1 MEIDGVIEANK
12 IMNQLIKK
20 KKEGIGLGIIQ
31 IGEEKEKE
39 AYVRMIKKKCREL
52 DIYSRIRKYKGDVQE
67 KEIIKEIEELN
78 KDEGISGIIIQMPM
92 PKHINMEKVCNT
104 IDRRKD
110 IEGVNQINVGKVCQG
125 IEGYVPCTALA
136 CIKLI
141 EKYDINVRGMEIVII
156 GSSNIVG
163 KPLGMMLLNRGATVT
178 LCHKDTKDIIKH
190 TREADMI
197 IACCGVQKLVKR
209 DWIMGGVIIIDV
221 GINESG
227 GEIVG
232 DVDYENIKDR
242 CKYITPVPGGVGPMT
257 VMMLMYQLM
266 NKIDE

>member
-110 IEGVNQINVGKVCQG
+110 IEGVNQINVGKVC
-125 IEGYVPCTALA
+125 
-136 CIKLI
+136 
-141 EKYDINVRGMEIVII
+141 
-156 GSSNIVG
+156 
-163 KPLGMMLLNRGATVT
+163 
-178 LCHKDTKDIIKH
+178 
-190 TREADMI
+190 
-197 IACCGVQKLVKR
+197 
-209 DWIMGGVIIIDV
+209 
-221 GINESG
+221 
-227 GEIVG
+227 
-232 DVDYENIKDR
+232 
-242 CKYITPVPGGVGPMT
+242 
-257 VMMLMYQLM
+257 
-266 NKIDE
+266 